1 MKFNHHNKKCV
12 QAINRDSNEA
22 SYYNS
27 LYAVNQHLG
36 ISAGIVKMVCEK
48 INNVKTGVSKKDA
61 YSYSFEYVKK
71 EDFSDNCVKCVRT
84 KMSVEEK
91 KKSERRTE

>member
-48 INNVKTGVSKKDA
+48 CQN
-61 YSYSFEYVKK
+61 
-71 EDFSDNCVKCVRT
+71 
-84 KMSVEEK
+84 
-91 KKSERRTE
+91 RRF